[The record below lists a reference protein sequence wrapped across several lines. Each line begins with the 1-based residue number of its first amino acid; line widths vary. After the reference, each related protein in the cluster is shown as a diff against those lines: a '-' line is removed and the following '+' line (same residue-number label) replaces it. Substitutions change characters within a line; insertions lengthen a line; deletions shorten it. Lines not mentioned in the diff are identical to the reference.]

1 MKFQKEDINV
11 YLSQINIPI
20 FTEEQ
25 SQTCDGPIT
34 ESELLD
40 VLKTMH
46 NNESPGNDGLTRE
59 FYETFWE
66 EIELLCVIV

>member
-1 MKFQKEDINV
+1 MQ
-11 YLSQINIPI
+11 
-20 FTEEQ
+20 
-25 SQTCDGPIT
+25 
-34 ESELLD
+34 
-40 VLKTMH
+40 

>member
-34 ESELLD
+34 ESELLN
-40 VLKTMH
+40 VLKTMQ